1 MPTRLFLE
9 ARGLT
14 CHMGMDSTP
23 NPLDAEVKQAM
34 MRSADETYVLA
45 DSTNLVTPV
54 WRPLPIFPKFT

>member
-9 ARGLT
+9 ARGINLS
-14 CHMGMDSTP
+14 HGHSTP